1 MSRRRPAG
9 AARMAKVLL
18 EPTVMDATTLVEC
31 QYEGCHC
38 QDARIRRDD
47 QDFCGESCGRMGIEG
62 ALADACPCG
71 HPECDASPAGE

>member
-1 MSRRRPAG
+1 MDPTN
-9 AARMAKVLL
+9 L
-18 EPTVMDATTLVEC
+18 EEC

-47 QDFCGESCGRMGIEG
+47 QDFCSESCAKMEIDG

-71 HPECDASPAGE
+71 HPECDVSPAGE

>member
-1 MSRRRPAG
+1 LPSAG
-9 AARMAKVLL
+9 ALAEGLL
-18 EPTVMDATTLVEC
+18 RSISMMDATTLEEC

-47 QDFCGESCGRMGIEG
+47 QDFCGESCARMAIEG
-62 ALADACPCG
+62 TLADACPCG